1 MRRGITVAA
10 IAGVLALTAT
20 ACGGD
25 SGGGGGDSSGKK
37 AAEDPRSVSGSITW
51 WDTSNE
57 AEGPTYDKLIAAF
70 QAEYP
75 KIKVN
80 RTSVSFDQAE
90 QKFKTAAQSGKGAPD
105 VIRTDVGWSA
115 GFANLGY
122 LQPLDGTPALD
133 GAEDFLP
140 GPLSTAKWNNETVGV
155 PQVTDTLALLYN
167 KKVFKD
173 AGIAAPPATW
183 DEFIAAAKT
192 IKKKTGVTGTQLNP
206 EGYFSLPFLHGE
218 GADMLDVDGKK
229 ITVNSAEGVRAM
241 ETALKL
247 AGSDVALKPATTD
260 GYVAAQTSFKA
271 GEVAMILN
279 GPWSVSDSYAG
290 KAFKDKDNLG
300 IANVPGGSAGKAGAP
315 IGGHNYSVYRGSK
328 NKDASYLF
336 VRFMA
341 SKKSQELTAKE
352 INTLPTRKSAY
363 TAEVTADPAK
373 KAFQQALTV
382 ARPRPVI
389 PGVGDLFVAFDQH
402 YVKILRGDVSPKDG
416 LDALAKEWNS
426 KLLKDY
432 TTTTT
437 G

>member
-1 MRRGITVAA
+1 MRKGITVAA

-20 ACGGD
+20 ACGG
-25 SGGGGGDSSGKK
+25 GEGGGDSSGKQ
-37 AAEDPRSVSGSITW
+37 AAEDPKSVSGSITW

-57 AEGPTYDKLIAAF
+57 AEGPTYDKLVAAF

-133 GAEDFLP
+133 GVEDFLP
-140 GPLSTAKWNNETVGV
+140 GPLSTAKWKDETVGV
-155 PQVTDTLALLYN
+155 PQVTDTLGLLYN
-167 KKVFKD
+167 KKLFKE
-173 AGIAAPPATW
+173 AGIGKPPATW
-183 DEFIAAAKT
+183 DEFIATAKT

-206 EGYFSLPFLHGE
+206 EGYFSLPFLYGE

-229 ITVNSAEGVRAM
+229 ITVNSAAGVRAM
-241 ETALKL
+241 ETALEL
-247 AGSDVALKPATTD
+247 ADPAVALKPVTTD
-260 GYVAAQTSFKA
+260 GYVAAQTSFKD
-271 GEVAMILN
+271 GKVAMILN

-290 KAFKDKDNLG
+290 DAFKDKDNLG
-300 IANVPGGSAGKAGAP
+300 IANVPGGAGGKAAAP
-315 IGGHNYSVYRGSK
+315 IGGHNYSVYRGSG

-336 VRFMA
+336 VKFMSSA
-341 SKKSQELTAKE
+341 KSQELTAKE

-373 KAFQQALTV
+373 KAFQQALSI
-382 ARPRPVI
+382 ARSRPVI

-416 LDALAKEWNS
+416 LDALAKEWNG
-426 KLLKDY
+426 KLLKDW
-432 TTTTT
+432 TT

>member
-1 MRRGITVAA
+1 MRRGTTVAA

-25 SGGGGGDSSGKK
+25 SGGGDSSGKK
-37 AAEDPRSVSGSITW
+37 AAEDPGSVSGSITW

-57 AEGPTYDKLIAAF
+57 AEGPTYDKLVKAF
-70 QAEYP
+70 QDEYP
-75 KIKVN
+75 KIRVT

-133 GAEDFLP
+133 GAADFLP
-140 GPLSTAKWNNETVGV
+140 GPLATAKWKDETVGV
-155 PQVTDTLALLYN
+155 PQVTDTLGLLYN
-167 KKVFKD
+167 KEIFKR
-173 AGIAAPPATW
+173 AGITKPPATW
-183 DEFIAAAKT
+183 DEFIATAKT
-192 IKKKTGVTGTQLNP
+192 IKAKTGITGTQLNP
-206 EGYFSLPFLHGE
+206 EGYFSLPFLYGE
-218 GADMLDVDGKK
+218 GGDMLDVDAQK
-229 ITVNSAEGVRAM
+229 ITVNSPEAVKGM

-247 AGSDVALKPATTD
+247 ARPDVALKPASTD
-260 GYVAAQTSFKA
+260 GYVAAQTSFKD
-271 GEVAMILN
+271 GKIAMVIN
-279 GPWSVSDSYAG
+279 GPWSVSDSYGG
-290 KAFKDKDNLG
+290 KAFKDKANLG
-300 IANVPGGSAGKAGAP
+300 ITGIPAGATGKAAAP

-336 VRFMA
+336 LKFMA
-341 SKKSQELTAKE
+341 SAKSQELTAKE

-363 TAEVTADPAK
+363 TAAVTADPAK

-382 ARPRPVI
+382 AKTRPVI

-402 YVKILRGDVSPKDG
+402 YVKILRGDVSPQKG
-416 LDALAKEWNS
+416 LDALAEDWNS

-432 TTTTT
+432 KI

>member
-1 MRRGITVAA
+1 MRKGMTVTA
-10 IAGVLALTAT
+10 IAGVLALTVT
-20 ACGGD
+20 ACGGGD
-25 SGGGGGDSSGKK
+25 GGSGDSSGKK
-37 AAEDPRSVSGSITW
+37 AAEDPGSVSGSITW

-57 AEGPTYDKLIAAF
+57 AEGPTYDKLVAQF
-70 QAEYP
+70 QQEYP

-133 GAEDFLP
+133 GVDDFLP
-140 GPLSTAKWNNETVGV
+140 GPLSTAKWQDQTVGV

-167 KKVFKD
+167 KEVFAK
-173 AGIAAPPATW
+173 AGITKPPATW
-183 DEFIAAAKT
+183 DEFIATAKT
-192 IKKKTGVTGTQLNP
+192 IKEKTGVTGTQLNP
-206 EGYFSLPFLHGE
+206 EGYFSLPFLYGE
-218 GADMLDVDGKK
+218 GADMLDVSAKK
-229 ITVNSAEGVRAM
+229 ITVNSPEAVKGM

-247 AGSDVALKPATTD
+247 ARPDVALKPATTD
-260 GYVAAQTSFKA
+260 GYVAAQTSFKD
-271 GEVAMILN
+271 GKIAMVIN
-279 GPWSVSDSYAG
+279 GPWSVSDDYSG
-290 KAFKDKDNLG
+290 KAFKNKDNLG
-300 IANVPGGSAGKAGAP
+300 IANIPAGSSGKAAAP

-328 NKDASYLF
+328 NKDAAYLF
-336 VRFMA
+336 VKFMA
-341 SKKSQELTAKE
+341 SAKSQELTAKE

-373 KAFQQALTV
+373 KAFQQALSI
-382 ARPRPVI
+382 ARSRPVI

-402 YVKILRGDVSPKDG
+402 YVKVLRGDASPEEG
-416 LDALAKEWNS
+416 LDALAKEWNT

-432 TTTTT
+432 KTN
-437 G
+437 

>member
-1 MRRGITVAA
+1 MRKGMTAAA

-20 ACGGD
+20 ACGG
-25 SGGGGGDSSGKK
+25 SEGGGDSSGKK
-37 AAEDPRSVSGSITW
+37 AAEDPQSVSGSITW

-57 AEGPTYDKLIAAF
+57 AEGPTYDKLVAAF
-70 QAEYP
+70 QDEYP

-133 GAEDFLP
+133 GVEDFLP
-140 GPLSTAKWNNETVGV
+140 GPLSPAKWKDETVGV
-155 PQVTDTLALLYN
+155 PQVTDTLGLLYN
-167 KKVFKD
+167 KEIFKE
-173 AGIAAPPATW
+173 AGIAKPPATW
-183 DEFIAAAKT
+183 DEFIATAKT
-192 IKKKTGVTGTQLNP
+192 IKKKTGVAGIQLNP
-206 EGYFSLPFLHGE
+206 EGYFSLPFLYGE
-218 GADMLDVDGKK
+218 GGDMLDVDAKK
-229 ITVNSAEGVRAM
+229 ITVNSPEGVKGM

-247 AGSDVALKPATTD
+247 TESGVALKPVTTD
-260 GYVAAQTSFKA
+260 GYVAAQTSFKDGKA
-271 GEVAMILN
+271 AMIVN

-300 IANVPGGSAGKAGAP
+300 IANIPGGSTGKAAAP
-315 IGGHNYSVYRGSK
+315 IGGHNYSVYRGSP
-328 NKDASYLF
+328 NKDAAYLF
-336 VRFMA
+336 VKVMSSA
-341 SKKSQELTAKE
+341 KSQELTAKE

-373 KAFQQALTV
+373 KAFQQALSI
-382 ARPRPVI
+382 AKSRPVI

-402 YVKILRGDVSPKDG
+402 YVKILRGDVSPEDG
-416 LDALAKEWNS
+416 LNALAEEWNS

-432 TTTTT
+432 TI

>member
-1 MRRGITVAA
+1 MRKGMTAAA

-25 SGGGGGDSSGKK
+25 GGGSGDSSGRK
-37 AAEDPRSVSGSITW
+37 AAEDPKSVSGSITW

-57 AEGPTYDKLIAAF
+57 AEGPTYDKLVAAF
-70 QAEYP
+70 QKEYP

-90 QKFKTAAQSGKGAPD
+90 QKFKTAAQNGKGAPD

-133 GAEDFLP
+133 DAADFLP
-140 GPLSTAKWNNETVGV
+140 GPMSTAKWKGETVGV
-155 PQVTDTLALLYN
+155 PQVTDTLALLWN
-167 KKVFKD
+167 KEVFAK
-173 AGIAAPPATW
+173 AGIAKPPATW
-183 DEFIAAAKT
+183 DEFIATAKT
-192 IKKKTGVTGTQLNP
+192 IKAKTGVTGTQLNP
-206 EGYFSLPFLHGE
+206 EGYFSLPFLYGE

-229 ITVNSAEGVRAM
+229 ITVNSAGAVKGM

-247 AGSDVALKPATTD
+247 AQSDVALKPASTD
-260 GYVAAQTSFKA
+260 GYVAAQTSFKD
-271 GEVAMILN
+271 GKIAMVIN
-279 GPWSVSDSYAG
+279 GPWSVSDDYSG
-290 KAFKDKDNLG
+290 KAFQNKDNLG
-300 IANVPGGSAGKAGAP
+300 IANIPAGPSGTAAAP

-336 VRFMA
+336 VKFMA
-341 SKKSQELTAKE
+341 SAQSQELTAKE

-363 TAEVTADPAK
+363 TPAVTADPAK
-373 KAFQQALTV
+373 KAFQQALSV
-382 ARPRPVI
+382 AKSRPVI

-402 YVKILRGDVSPKDG
+402 YVKVLRGDASPKEG

-432 TTTTT
+432 SI